1 MNNSVYGKRMGNLRK
16 RINVRLVNNAKDY
29 KKYVSKPS
37 FVSQKAFS
45 KNFVAIHEI
54 KPILT
59 LDKPIYVGFSV
70 AELSKLLKYDFHHNY
85 IKRKYNTKLL
95 FTGTDRLVYGIQTH
109 VYEDFYKDKHL
120 FNLSNYPKDSK
131 FYDSDNEKVIGKM
144 NDKSKGRINDEF
156 VGLKPKMH
164 SIKMLVVKK
173 GITQNVVKNIK
184 HEEYI

>member
-1 MNNSVYGKRMGNLRK
+1 MNNSVYGKRMGSLRK
-16 RINVRLVNNAKDY
+16 KINVRLVNNAKDY

-144 NDKSKGRINDEF
+144 NDKSKGKINDEF